1 MTNYNS
7 TANYIFNL
15 VVQVLVTAYLT
26 REMLLHGR
34 VGWAVTLILV
44 NLAAIGINLYI
55 WLNVKKGRFS
65 AQKIKQGR
73 LTILVILLVSLLCL
87 AVVSRTARVSPEN
100 PTVSAAIG
108 QIVPQSD
115 KTKCIS
121 VKRKGNTT
129 FAEAEKGSRD
139 FSAMA
144 AGWTFATTIKDDA
157 AEEFWAVL
165 EKTELTPHINAFTL
179 TCLYPYRQRHQ
190 VPGAVPAGLGRYR
203 YTDAVPRS
211 YCGRADLDL
220 PGACPA
226 AVCTR
231 LPGAVS
237 GRQRWLPG
245 PDTGLFRHFGGT
257 PRLITLI
264 PRHRQT
270 VAALIFRVTGVPLHP
285 HKFHLMI
292 L

>member
-15 VVQVLVTAYLT
+15 VLQVLVTAYLT

-34 VGWAVTLILV
+34 VGWAVALVLI

-144 AGWTFATTIKDDA
+144 AGWTFAATIKDDA

-165 EKTELTPHINAFTL
+165 EKTELTPHINTFTL
-179 TCLYPYRQRHQ
+179 TGSGTKFRVLYRLDW
-190 VPGAVPAGLGRYR
+190 AD
-203 YTDAVPRS
+203 TDAPML
-211 YCGRADLDL
+211 YLGLTAD
-220 PGACPA
+220 G
-226 AVCTR
+226 
-231 LPGAVS
+231 
-237 GRQRWLPG
+237 QIW
-245 PDTGLFRHFGGT
+245 
-257 PRLITLI
+257 
-264 PRHRQT
+264 
-270 VAALIFRVTGVPLHP
+270 IFRELVLPQFVSACRVQLAGGSEGFQALMQAYSDILAAHP
-285 HKFHLMI
+285 A
-292 L
+292 